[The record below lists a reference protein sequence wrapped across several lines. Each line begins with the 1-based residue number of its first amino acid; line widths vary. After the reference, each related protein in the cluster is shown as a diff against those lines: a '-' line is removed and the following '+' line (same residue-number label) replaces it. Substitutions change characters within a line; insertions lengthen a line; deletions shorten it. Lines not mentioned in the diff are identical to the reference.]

1 MLKIV
6 TATLVAGIGFI
17 GSADAG
23 KVSDVFAAY
32 TADYPST
39 TEYNARVH
47 PNKAHLCVSFRLAEP
62 AVVKIRWKVIGE
74 DGVIR
79 FYAISTDHDTEDELG
94 QLQPG
99 IYNKCFHPPELEP
112 GRYSMTVSVRAR
124 DGGRTLRDGCK
135 FEISGFGMKYLN
147 EE

>member
-6 TATLVAGIGFI
+6 TAALVAGIGFI

-79 FYAISTDHDTEDELG
+79 FYAISTDHETEDELG

-112 GRYSMTVSVRAR
+112 GKYDMTVSVRPKGGYGVKR
-124 DGGRTLRDGCK
+124 DTCS
-135 FEISGFGMKYLN
+135 FEVKGFD
-147 EE
+147 E